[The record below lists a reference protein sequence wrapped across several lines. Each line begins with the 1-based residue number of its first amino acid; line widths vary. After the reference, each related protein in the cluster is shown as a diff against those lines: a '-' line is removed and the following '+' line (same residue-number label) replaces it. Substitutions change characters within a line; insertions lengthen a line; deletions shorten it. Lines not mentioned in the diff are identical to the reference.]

1 MTSWPDRLPSG
12 NQKHGA
18 LERVTAVIRDV
29 ESELAAIKVEHD
41 PLASHHLCF
50 APSLSECQ
58 RHEKRKP
65 PRDDC
70 PAKFQHCLRAWLS
83 REP

>member
-29 ESELAAIKVEHD
+29 ESELAAIKAEPAGVA
-41 PLASHHLCF
+41 L
-50 APSLSECQ
+50 SL
-58 RHEKRKP
+58 
-65 PRDDC
+65 
-70 PAKFQHCLRAWLS
+70 FRAVIIGMS
-83 REP
+83 TTREAESAAR